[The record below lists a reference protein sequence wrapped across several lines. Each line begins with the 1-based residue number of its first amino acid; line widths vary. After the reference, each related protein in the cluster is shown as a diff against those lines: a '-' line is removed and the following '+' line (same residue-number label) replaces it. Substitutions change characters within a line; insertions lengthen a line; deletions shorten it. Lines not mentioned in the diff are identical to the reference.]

1 MFMLGVSIITFHVQF
16 ITRVAQSFVH
26 NLKNTF
32 IDELLYMILKN
43 NTVAVLFV
51 VTYLHCK
58 IGNIGI

>member
-1 MFMLGVSIITFHVQF
+1 MYNLQF

-43 NTVAVLFV
+43 NTIAVLFV

-58 IGNIGI
+58 IGNTGI